1 MQWVVLLLFSVLVS
15 SVHCIAGYYDY
26 QVAKVGSDL
35 SLYCQAPST
44 SPPLAW
50 TRILEG
56 QLRAQKLFPPTFEV
70 STSYKC
76 GNPHLCDQ
84 YDVRDSKVCV
94 RSTLRLKDL
103 KVEHSGSY
111 TCKQGTF
118 SFTYVVQVFEN
129 LYPPRIYDFIP
140 RTCNQSIYYACVTSG
155 AHRFEFFVEDDGA
168 TMLLN
173 STEVSIGGRTIQ
185 YVIKNDNYISLSE
198 TAIFNKPKT
207 RLGCRAYDTSGLFS
221 ERLASSAIRE
231 RKKPQATIPPGL
243 FTIAAAAGGVLTFI
257 FLIFVLYKV
266 YRCTN
271 APKTV
276 TVPVRYS
283 EVREENEYL

>member
-1 MQWVVLLLFSVLVS
+1 MQWTVLLLFSVLH
-15 SVHCIAGYYDY
+15 SVLSISGYYDY
-26 QVAKVGSDL
+26 QVAQVGSEL

-56 QLRAQKLFPPTFEV
+56 QLRAQKLFPPDFEV

-103 KVEHSGSY
+103 KTEHSGSY
-111 TCKQGTF
+111 TCRQGTF

-129 LYPPRIYDFIP
+129 LYPPRIYDFVP
-140 RTCNQSIYYACVTSG
+140 KTCNQSIYYACVTSG
-155 AHRFEFFVEDDGA
+155 AEKFEFFIEDDGA
-168 TMLLN
+168 TTLLN

-185 YVIKNDNYISLSE
+185 YIIKNNNYISLSE
-198 TAIFNKPKT
+198 TALFNEPKT

-221 ERLASSAIRE
+221 ERLASTAIRE
-231 RKKPQATIPPGL
+231 RAKPTPTIPPGL
-243 FTIAAAAGGVLTFI
+243 FTIAIAAGGVVAFI
-257 FLIFVLYKV
+257 FLLFVLYKV

-271 APKTV
+271 APKQI

-283 EVREENEYL
+283 EVQEENEYL

>member
-1 MQWVVLLLFSVLVS
+1 MFSVLH
-15 SVHCIAGYYDY
+15 SVQSISGYYDY

-56 QLRAQKLFPPTFEV
+56 QLRAQKLFPPDFEV

-94 RSTLRLKDL
+94 RSTLRLKNL
-103 KVEHSGSY
+103 KAEHSGSY
-111 TCKQGTF
+111 TCRQGTF

-155 AHRFEFFVEDDGA
+155 AEKFEFFIEDNGA
-168 TMLLN
+168 TTLLN

-185 YVIKNDNYISLSE
+185 YIIKNNNYISLSE
-198 TAIFNKPKT
+198 TALFNKPKT

-221 ERLASSAIRE
+221 ERLASTAIRE
-231 RKKPQATIPPGL
+231 RAKPAATIPPGL
-243 FTIAAAAGGVLTFI
+243 FTIAAAAGAVLIFI

-266 YRCTN
+266 YRWTN
-271 APKTV
+271 SPKLQV